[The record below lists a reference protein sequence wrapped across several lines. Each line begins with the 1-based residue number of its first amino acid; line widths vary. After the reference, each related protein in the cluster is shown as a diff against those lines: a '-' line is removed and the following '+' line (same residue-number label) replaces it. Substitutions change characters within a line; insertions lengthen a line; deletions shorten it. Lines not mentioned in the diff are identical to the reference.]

1 MTSTVQPAM
10 AAAVAISQRGLRAGP
25 PVSRLIRP
33 VNTGALPMASTVP
46 ISTPVSRTAEK
57 KQSW

>member
-1 MTSTVQPAM
+1 VTSTVQPAM
-10 AAAVAISQRGLRAGP
+10 AAAVAISQRKVSAGP
-25 PVSRLIRP
+25 PVRRLIRP

-46 ISTPVSRTAEK
+46 MATPVSLTAEK